1 MRDVLNILVG
11 ILLIGILPACGIYA
25 LICAYGARHH
35 WSSSQ
40 YWQWVSIV
48 GVGWSAL
55 TGVFVLRAPPIHVI
69 VITATLAVVSTLW
82 VRGLQALSKTP
93 PRGLTESSVSKKYL
107 PESRRMH
114 DTGRSTEDILAWLRE
129 QGATKVESIRLL
141 IELGGLANEEAKMIV
156 HWSDAWQDTRE
167 ADDGLQ
173 ASVEEAAR
181 QLLKSLD
188 QKRQ

>member
-11 ILLIGILPACGIYA
+11 ILLIGLLPACGIYA

-40 YWQWVSIV
+40 YWQWVAIV

-69 VITATLAVVSTLW
+69 VITAILAVASTLW
-82 VRGLQALSKTP
+82 VRGLQAP
-93 PRGLTESSVSKKYL
+93 PRGLTESSVWKKYL
-107 PESRRMH
+107 QESRRMY

-141 IELGGLANEEAKMIV
+141 IELAGVANEEAKMIV
-156 HWSDAWQDTRE
+156 HWSDTWRDTRE
-167 ADDGLQ
+167 ADEELQ
-173 ASVEEAAR
+173 ASVEESAR
-181 QLLKSLD
+181 LLLKSPD
-188 QKRQ
+188 EKRRRPR